1 MAKKNLTSVLGG
13 IIGSNPEEQPIVE
26 AQAPEITEEMEENL
40 EVRRRQ
46 NVGRPRKMSSIERKT
61 SNDTRAT
68 FIVDAELLRKLKY
81 ISLAESLLLK
91 EALNTALTNYV
102 EAWEAENGKIR
113 LPGLKNSKPH
123 ENIRGAEYY
132 RQALEE
138 RKDSDK

>member
-13 IIGSNPEEQPIVE
+13 IIGSNPEVQPVVD
-26 AQAPEITEEMEENL
+26 AQAPEITEEMEEKL
-40 EVRRRQ
+40 EARRRQ
-46 NVGRPRKMSSIERKT
+46 NVGRPRKMSSIERKP

-102 EAWEAENGKIR
+102 EAWEEENGKIR
-113 LPGLKNSKPH
+113 LPKK
-123 ENIRGAEYY
+123 
-132 RQALEE
+132 
-138 RKDSDK
+138 K